1 MLKAHDIMNTEPAY
15 CSVDTP
21 LSEISKRFA
30 DEGISGLLVVDDDKR
45 LLGVLT
51 ESDLIDQQARLHVP
65 TAIAI
70 FDMVIPLGE
79 GRFERELERMQA
91 LTAGDLM
98 SGPATTV
105 GVDAPLNDIAAL
117 MNEAEVH
124 CLPVVSGGS
133 IEGVITQHDV
143 IRALAR
149 RQPH

>member
-1 MLKAHDIMNTEPAY
+1 MLKAKDIMNAEPAY
-15 CSVDTP
+15 CDMDAP
-21 LSEISKRFA
+21 LSEIARRFA
-30 DEGISGLLVVDDDKR
+30 DEGISGLLVVNEDKR

-65 TAIAI
+65 TAIAV

-79 GRFERELERMQA
+79 GRFERELDRLQA

-98 SGPATTV
+98 STPATTV
-105 GVDAPLNDIAAL
+105 GLDAGLNDIAAL
-117 MNEAEVH
+117 MNEHDLH
-124 CLPVVSGGS
+124 CLPVVDGGS

-149 RQPH
+149 RQAG

>member
-1 MLKAHDIMNTEPAY
+1 MLKAHDIMNPEPAY

-21 LSEISKRFA
+21 LSGIAARFA
-30 DEGISGLLVVDDDKR
+30 DESITGLLVVDDDKR
-45 LLGVLT
+45 LLGVIT
-51 ESDLIDQQARLHVP
+51 DSDLIDQQARLHVP
-65 TAIAI
+65 TAIAV

-105 GVDAPLNDIAAL
+105 DSNAGLNDVAAL
-117 MNEAEVH
+117 MNDGRMH
-124 CLPVVSGGS
+124 CLPVVEGGT
-133 IEGVITQHDV
+133 IVGAITQHDV

-149 RQPH
+149 RQPT

>member
-1 MLKAHDIMNTEPAY
+1 MLKAKDIMNAEPAY
-15 CSVDTP
+15 CDMDAP
-21 LSEISKRFA
+21 LSEIARRFA
-30 DEGISGLLVVDDDKR
+30 DESISGLLVVNEDKR

-65 TAIAI
+65 TAIAV

-79 GRFERELERMQA
+79 GRFEREIDRLQA

-98 SGPATTV
+98 SAPATTV
-105 GVDAPLNDIAAL
+105 GLDAGLNDIAAL
-117 MNEAEVH
+117 MNEH
-124 CLPVVSGGS
+124 DLHYLPVVDGGS

-149 RQPH
+149 RQAG